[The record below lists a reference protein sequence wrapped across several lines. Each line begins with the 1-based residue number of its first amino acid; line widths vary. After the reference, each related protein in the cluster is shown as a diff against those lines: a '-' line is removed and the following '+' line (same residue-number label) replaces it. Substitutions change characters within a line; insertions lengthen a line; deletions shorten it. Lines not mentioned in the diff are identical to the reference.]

1 MARDS
6 SSLERTKIP
15 RRIVRF
21 LVGFSI
27 FWGSAHFCTLFA
39 HRRESRVFPC
49 IVCLTGVFT
58 LQNGPVGGHSFAPCR
73 CAARRHYKRPPAAL
87 VFDSVLFTPLG
98 KFFIRALDVVAALH
112 MVAGALGI
120 VDAGSG
126 IVISLSHAALFD
138 HRVRQRNGRQQAPA
152 PGCICVPP
160 PTPAASATAG

>member
-1 MARDS
+1 MPFGSYESVGRGFESPRAHQNPTKNR
-6 SSLERTKIP
+6 KIP
-15 RRIVRF
+15 RGIFHF
-21 LVGFSI
+21 LGL
-27 FWGSAHFCTLFA
+27 CTLFA
-39 HRRESRVFPC
+39 YRRESRVFPC

-120 VDAGSG
+120 VDAGGG
-126 IVISLSHAALFD
+126 IVISFRHAALFH
-138 HRVRQRNGRQQAPA
+138 HRVRQRNGRQQAP
-152 PGCICVPP
+152 GV
-160 PTPAASATAG
+160 GVDVM

>member
-1 MARDS
+1 MCPVCSFNQRARDS

-58 LQNGPVGGHSFAPCR
+58 LQNGPVGGHSFAPWR

-87 VFDSVLFTPLG
+87 VLDSVLFTPLG
-98 KFFIRALDVVAALH
+98 KFFIRALDVVAARRS
-112 MVAGALGI
+112 
-120 VDAGSG
+120 DTTRPRGSQTKKEP
-126 IVISLSHAALFD
+126 A
-138 HRVRQRNGRQQAPA
+138 VRTQRAP
-152 PGCICVPP
+152 PGSDL
-160 PTPAASATAG
+160 TSRTRWRGSRG